1 MVVVLVLLALSLIG
15 TGGAAVVFGAPI
27 IQIERGYTMVLAGTM
42 GVCSGILLL
51 AVSLAAQRLG
61 RAAQELVRIRDRLH
75 RMEMPNSPPT
85 LVAMPSAPPQPPAFP
100 SPPLGGGYGSPGEA
114 SVVGQYASG
123 GNSYVMYSDGSVH
136 ADTPTGKHRFRS
148 LDELRAFVAAGGE
161 RADA

>member
-51 AVSLAAQRLG
+51 GIALAAQRLG
-61 RAAQELVRIRDRLH
+61 RTAQELVRIRDRLE
-75 RMEMPNSPPT
+75 RLEGA
-85 LVAMPSAPPQPPAFP
+85 LSAPSLAPSPSQPSYSQAPPGGGAAEPPAQ
-100 SPPLGGGYGSPGEA
+100 A

-123 GNSYVMYSDGSVH
+123 GNSYVMYSDGSVD
-136 ADTPTGKHRFRS
+136 ADTPTGQHRFRS
-148 LDELRAFVAAGGE
+148 LDELRAFVAGGGE
-161 RADA
+161 RTGA